1 MACKGNCIYLGSE
14 FFIGIGWRPVC
25 GFVCGKAIVIDT
37 ERPICGNYKT
47 EGAKNTEQSKSTR
60 NPNGGIICS

>member
-1 MACKGNCIYLGSE
+1 MACKGNCIYLGRE

-25 GFVCGKAIVIDT
+25 GFVCGEAIVIDT

-47 EGAKNTEQSKSTR
+47 DVAENTEQQLQPD
-60 NPNGGIICS
+60 NDC